1 MLGTI
6 ATTEY
11 QVDLN
16 EKIYEVESP
25 ESVFQ
30 ILLENGDFLLLENND
45 KIII

>member
-1 MLGTI
+1 LGNI

-11 QVDLN
+11 QVELN

-25 ESVFQ
+25 ESIYR

-45 KIII
+45 KILI